1 MGDAAQMILSFEEVG
16 KKDISLVGG
25 KGANLGEMLRH
36 GIPVPPGYVVTA
48 PAYSYFLEQAQLK
61 APIQKLLDKLDASDT
76 RALQDISAQIKEL
89 ITGAPMP
96 ANIAEAVEQGYRRL
110 GGGPVAVRSSATAE
124 DLPEASF
131 AGQQRTFL
139 NVRGEQEVVRA
150 VQDCWASLFEPRAI
164 FYRAQHRF
172 GHLEIAIAVPV
183 QRMVQSHV
191 SGVMF
196 TVEPMTSD
204 TSKIVIEA
212 VFGLGEAIV
221 SGEVIPDL
229 YVVDKQSLQIIEK
242 KVGAQKWQLIRNPL
256 RWGAKGE
263 ANIKVTL
270 LPHEQT
276 FQKLL
281 NWLFQTKDDFVGR
294 LQTVAQPLLWLR

>member
-1 MGDAAQMILSFEEVG
+1 MGEAAQMILSFEEVG

-164 FYRAQHRF
+164 FYQIGRA
-172 GHLEIAIAVPV
+172 
-183 QRMVQSHV
+183 HV
-191 SGVMF
+191 
-196 TVEPMTSD
+196 
-204 TSKIVIEA
+204 
-212 VFGLGEAIV
+212 
-221 SGEVIPDL
+221 
-229 YVVDKQSLQIIEK
+229 
-242 KVGAQKWQLIRNPL
+242 
-256 RWGAKGE
+256 
-263 ANIKVTL
+263 
-270 LPHEQT
+270 
-276 FQKLL
+276 
-281 NWLFQTKDDFVGR
+281 
-294 LQTVAQPLLWLR
+294 